1 MINFYFADFAK
12 LVLAFFLAL
21 SQSPAKTAEAHVA
34 TLKAGDEIDGMVLT
48 SGAKDDPPIWAFCS
62 TEESKGMTSASCW
75 VPQMSA
81 LAIGHVFLP
90 GDHAFAQMEWSDLEW
105 ELYLDDRLIQL
116 EDFDTYS
123 YIVPTVTSDLSPV
136 REVLTKALAWDVVLT
151 NLRPG
156 EHTIEGRVQAG
167 AEEYRWIIN
176 LVIEAKPA
184 PYWKSVPKYA
194 DRGVTSSECFHGG
207 QSLSRFHGGCRVY
220 G

>member
-21 SQSPAKTAEAHVA
+21 SQWSAKTAEAHVA
-34 TLKAGDEIDGMVLT
+34 MLKAGDEIDGMVLT
-48 SGAKDDPPIWAFCS
+48 SGAKDAAPIWAFCS
-62 TEESKGMTSASCW
+62 SQESKGMTSASCW
-75 VPQMSA
+75 VPQMPA

-90 GDHAFAQMEWSDLEW
+90 GDHAFVQMEWSALEW
-105 ELYLDDRLIQL
+105 ELYLDDRLIKL
-116 EDFDTYS
+116 DDFDTYN
-123 YIVPTVTSDLSPV
+123 YVVPTITSDLSPV
-136 REVLTKALAWDVVLT
+136 REVLQKSLAWNVVLT
-151 NLRPG
+151 DLRPG

-194 DRGVTSSECFHGG
+194 DSNATSSECFHGG
-207 QSLSRFHGGCRVY
+207 CRVY